1 MKTFKYILTLCFGV
15 LFVLNIWAQEKEAT
29 MTLSFAKVDSNDVCN
44 VIVVSEGKP
53 VADVTVKLYVERL
66 FGLLPI
72 GKDVTTDEMG
82 LATFEFPANIP
93 FNSDGK
99 LIVFAEV
106 EDDENYGSFEI
117 KSETNIGVK
126 EDLTKLEKAERS
138 LSGSRDNAPIYFIVA
153 SISIITG
160 IWGTLL
166 YVVLQI
172 FKIKRKKTVTI

>member
-1 MKTFKYILTLCFGV
+1 MKKYKYILTVCLGV
-15 LFVLNIWAQEKEAT
+15 FFTLNIGAQEKEAT
-29 MTLSFAKVDSNDVCN
+29 MTLSFAKVDSSDICN
-44 VIVVSEGKP
+44 VLVVSEGKP
-53 VADVTVKLYVERL
+53 VAEVTVKLFVQRL

-72 GKDVTTDEMG
+72 GKDVTTDESG
-82 LATFEFPANIP
+82 IATFEFPSNIP

-99 LIVFAEV
+99 LIVLAKV

-160 IWGTLL
+160 IWGTLI

>member
-1 MKTFKYILTLCFGV
+1 MKTFKYILTICFGV
-15 LFVLNIWAQEKEAT
+15 FFTLYSGAQEKEAI
-29 MTLSFAKVDSNDVCN
+29 MTLSFAKVDASDVCN
-44 VIVVSEGKP
+44 VLVVSEGKP
-53 VADVTVKLYVERL
+53 VADITVKLFVERL

-99 LIVFAEV
+99 LIVLAKV

-153 SISIITG
+153 SISIIIG
-160 IWGTLL
+160 IWGTLI

-172 FKIKRKKTVTI
+172 FKIKRKKTITT